1 MPDESPSRVPVPA
14 SAGSSTPLDRAATER
29 VLARAAEL
37 QALSG
42 DTAERGLTEAQ
53 LVELGNEVGISVENV
68 RQALAEERTR
78 VAVVEEHGVIG
89 SWFGPTI
96 ASSSRVV
103 RGTPA
108 EVMALLDAWMQK
120 EELLRVRRRFGDRVT
135 WEARRDFMGALQSSF
150 NIGGRPY
157 ALTSAEEVGA
167 HVVAVDQGRV
177 LVRIDAD
184 FAPSR
189 RRSVGWASVTAG
201 LGVTSG
207 AGILALGSLA
217 PELAGLVIA
226 GAIGTVSTL
235 TGGLISAAVAKAQRG
250 KIARA
255 QLALEQILDRLEHG
269 EIKAPR
275 NTLMEFLNAAV
286 R

>member
-1 MPDESPSRVPVPA
+1 MPDETPSRVPAPVP
-14 SAGSSTPLDRAATER
+14 AGSSAPLDRAATER

-37 QALSG
+37 QAMSG
-42 DTAERGLTEAQ
+42 DTTERGLTEAQ
-53 LVELGNEVGISVENV
+53 LLELGNEVGISVENV

-78 VAVVEEHGVIG
+78 VAVVEEHGVVG
-89 SWFGPTI
+89 SWFGPTV

-103 RGTPA
+103 RGSPQ

-120 EELLRVRRRFGDRVT
+120 EELLRVRRRFGDRIT
-135 WEARRDFMGALQSSF
+135 WEARRDFVGALQSSF
-150 NIGGRPY
+150 NIGGRPF
-157 ALTSAEEVGA
+157 ALTGAAEVGA

-177 LVRIDAD
+177 LVRLDAD
-184 FAPSR
+184 FSPSR
-189 RRSVGWASVTAG
+189 RRSVGWAAATAG

-217 PELAGLVIA
+217 PEVAGLLIG
-226 GAIGTVSTL
+226 GAIGTATTL
-235 TGGLISAAVAKAQRG
+235 AGGLISAAVAKAQRS
-250 KIARA
+250 KIARG

-269 EIKAPR
+269 EIKASR
-275 NTLMEFLNAAV
+275 STLMEFLNAAV